1 MSEIKVSC
9 PECKN
14 SVLLNTE
21 ILNQTKGRA
30 SCPSCGFVFH
40 LVKKAKK
47 KPVASTEKPRPE
59 APEPTPRRESAN
71 TPRPNDALMFEE
83 VDDNPPLIPDVDDSL
98 KNMFDDFADL
108 DDDGVNST
116 PPQPAEEK
124 PRNPLY
130 KTVSELSSL
139 KTQQQPLSYRI
150 PKAQNVA
157 QMFADATAAQG
168 QPFAFTLL
176 DRDSVA
182 SQLPQVT
189 VKEKADDDN
198 QSSELRQDGQ
208 QNNITIHTDSLVFTL
223 LGDGQNTTSVNNT
236 QPDSATQTATQ
247 TQMQTVAVTNE
258 MNWTIATL
266 SALIVL
272 IVQLFYWV
280 MMMM

>member
-14 SVLLNTE
+14 PVHLDTEVLNK
-21 ILNQTKGRA
+21 TKGRA
-30 SCPSCGFVFH
+30 LCPSCGFVFH

-47 KPVASTEKPRPE
+47 KPEPTEKPRPE
-59 APEPTPRRESAN
+59 APEPTPRRESAR

-83 VDDNPPLIPDVDDSL
+83 VDDNPPLIKSVDDSL

-108 DDDGVNST
+108 DDDGVKT
-116 PPQPAEEK
+116 PPPKSAKTK
-124 PRNPLY
+124 PRNSLH

-139 KTQQQPLSYRI
+139 KTQQQPLSYRV
-150 PKAQNVA
+150 PKA
-157 QMFADATAAQG
+157 QMFADANAAQG
-168 QPFAFTLL
+168 QPFTFTLL
-176 DRDSVA
+176 DRDSISA
-182 SQLPQVT
+182 QLPQVAI
-189 VKEKADDDN
+189 KEKNAN
-198 QSSELRQDGQ
+198 SGVPSEIRQDGQ

-223 LGDGQNTTSVNNT
+223 LGDGQSTTSMNT
-236 QPDSATQTATQ
+236 SQPNTATQTATQ
-247 TQMQTVAVTNE
+247 TQTQTVTASSE

>member
-83 VDDNPPLIPDVDDSL
+83 VDDNSPLIPDVDDSL

-116 PPQPAEEK
+116 PSQPAEEK

-168 QPFAFTLL
+168 QPLAFTLL

-189 VKEKADDDN
+189 VKEKADDGN